1 MAPPSPT
8 TARDRATRALRQTL
22 ADVRR
27 STALRRRISLPN
39 ARRLY
44 LRRAGDHAIP
54 ADVARIV
61 AMYR

>member
-8 TARDRATRALRQTL
+8 AARDRATRALRQTL

-27 STALRRRISLPN
+27 SAALRRRISLPN

-44 LRRAGDHAIP
+44 LRRAGDHARLAHLAQIT
-54 ADVARIV
+54 AICG
-61 AMYR
+61 

>member
-1 MAPPSPT
+1 MAST
-8 TARDRATRALRQTL
+8 SRTAGRDRATRALRQTL

-27 STALRRRISLPN
+27 SEALRRRISLPN

-44 LRRAGDHAIP
+44 LRRAGDQAIK

-61 AMYR
+61 AAYR